1 MSKTHHDGRVCLSG
15 VPSVPS
21 AGEVRLAR
29 KRRHVYRIHVAKT
42 KMLTKLPA
50 FAVYSA
56 ESGKQAAP
64 DKSVAGSKARPATA
78 RKAGTPV
85 AMQTVQEEDE
95 YVLL

>member
-1 MSKTHHDGRVCLSG
+1 M
-15 VPSVPS
+15 
-21 AGEVRLAR
+21 LAR
-29 KRRHVYRIHVAKT
+29 RTKRSERGRSATSAKKAPRVPHHVAKT

-64 DKSVAGSKARPATA
+64 GKSVGSKARPATA

-95 YVLL
+95 YVLV

>member
-1 MSKTHHDGRVCLSG
+1 
-15 VPSVPS
+15 
-21 AGEVRLAR
+21 
-29 KRRHVYRIHVAKT
+29 
-42 KMLTKLPA
+42 MLTKLPA

-64 DKSVAGSKARPATA
+64 GKSVAGSKPRPATA

-95 YVLL
+95 YVLV